1 MRFLGHEKSIFCI
14 WYLATILVP
23 GDFVRPGPFHMSTSS
38 YDYKDTSAVNIES
51 PVTSVVNC
59 EGLKADKCINAVN
72 IDGHEEEKWIVVRS
86 KKNGSTINY
95 LLETE

>member
-1 MRFLGHEKSIFCI
+1 MTRDPTL
-14 WYLATILVP
+14 WDVP
-23 GDFVRPGPFHMSTSS
+23 GDFVGPGTLDMNTSS

-51 PVTSVVNC
+51 PVTSAVNC

-72 IDGHEEEKWIVVRS
+72 IDGHETDKWIVVKG

-95 LLETE
+95 LLEME

>member
-1 MRFLGHEKSIFCI
+1 
-14 WYLATILVP
+14 
-23 GDFVRPGPFHMSTSS
+23 MSTSS

-72 IDGHEEEKWIVVRS
+72 IDGHEADKWIVVRG

>member
-1 MRFLGHEKSIFCI
+1 
-14 WYLATILVP
+14 
-23 GDFVRPGPFHMSTSS
+23 MSTSS

-51 PVTSVVNC
+51 SVVISVVNY
-59 EGLKADKCINAVN
+59 EGLKVDKCINVVN
-72 IDGHEEEKWIVVRS
+72 IDGHEKDKWIVVRG

>member
-1 MRFLGHEKSIFCI
+1 MFSNEYRSG
-14 WYLATILVP
+14 ANVP
-23 GDFVRPGPFHMSTSS
+23 GDFVGPGTFDMSTSS

-51 PVTSVVNC
+51 SVTST
-59 EGLKADKCINAVN
+59 VN
-72 IDGHEEEKWIVVRS
+72 IDGHKADKWIVVRG

>member
-1 MRFLGHEKSIFCI
+1 
-14 WYLATILVP
+14 
-23 GDFVRPGPFHMSTSS
+23 MSMSAYAS
-38 YDYKDTSAVNIES
+38 KRDMVMSAVNIES

-59 EGLKADKCINAVN
+59 EGLKVDKCINAVN
-72 IDGHEEEKWIVVRS
+72 IDGHEEEKWIVVRN

>member
-1 MRFLGHEKSIFCI
+1 MYDE
-14 WYLATILVP
+14 TVP
-23 GDFVRPGPFHMSTSS
+23 GDFVSPGPFHMRTSS

-59 EGLKADKCINAVN
+59 EGLKVDKCINAVN
-72 IDGHEEEKWIVVRS
+72 IDGHEEEKWIVVRN

>member
-1 MRFLGHEKSIFCI
+1 MTRDPTL
-14 WYLATILVP
+14 WDVP
-23 GDFVRPGPFHMSTSS
+23 GDFVGPGTFDMNTSS

-51 PVTSVVNC
+51 PVTSAVNC

-72 IDGHEEEKWIVVRS
+72 IDGHETDKWIVVKG

-95 LLETE
+95 LLEME